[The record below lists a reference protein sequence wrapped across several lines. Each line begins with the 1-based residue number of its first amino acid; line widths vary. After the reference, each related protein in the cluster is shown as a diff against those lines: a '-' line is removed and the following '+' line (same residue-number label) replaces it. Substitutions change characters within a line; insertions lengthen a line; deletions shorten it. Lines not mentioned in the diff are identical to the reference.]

1 MPIIGGTSSWLGPVI
16 GAVLLGTVQQVVTV
30 TLSSELNVLILGV
43 LLVFFV
49 VAAPEGILGLVRKL
63 RAARAKGG
71 SK

>member
-1 MPIIGGTSSWLGPVI
+1 MAGPVI

-30 TLSSELNVLILGV
+30 TLSSELNVLILGL

-63 RAARAKGG
+63 KAGRK
-71 SK
+71 